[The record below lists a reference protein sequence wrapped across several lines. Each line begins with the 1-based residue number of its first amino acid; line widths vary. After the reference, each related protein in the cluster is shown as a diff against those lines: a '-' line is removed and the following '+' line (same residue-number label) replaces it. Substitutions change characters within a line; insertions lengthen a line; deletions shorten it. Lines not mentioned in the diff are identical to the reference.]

1 MAEPQDLDAL
11 SHLEER
17 VQKAVALVLKL
28 REELAETKELLEMS
42 QSESSKL
49 STELAAMR
57 SERQQVRGRL
67 EKLLDHIDTLG
78 ATA

>member
-1 MAEPQDLDAL
+1 MADPQDLDAL

-17 VQKAVALVLKL
+17 VQKAVALVVKL
-28 REELAETKELLEMS
+28 REELAETKELLDLS
-42 QSESSKL
+42 QSESAKL
-49 STELAAMR
+49 TGELAAMR
-57 SERQQVRGRL
+57 AERQQVRGRL

>member
-17 VQKAVALVLKL
+17 VQKAVALVVKL
-28 REELAETKELLEMS
+28 REELGETKELLDLS
-42 QSESSKL
+42 QNENSKL
-49 STELAAMR
+49 TSELAAMR
-57 SERQQVRGRL
+57 TERQQVRGRL